1 MGILDNLRD
10 QADHDISKQ
19 MDKELS
25 NENIQF
31 ISDSLMSPKMKQ
43 LYLYLK
49 EFTQHINKIEQTK
62 KVLNYSK
69 LFPELGELNQENY
82 KINTDGSG
90 GVVNYDKISLIHF
103 AYRYHGATVK
113 EYIHHT
119 SNKLEA
125 DRITDFLTSHK
136 VPYTSAN
143 NLASKNNGALNFY
156 ITKNIPVLFKFTS
169 NPKKSIINLSIKN
182 HENFEDR
189 TIIIKPNDIDEEY
202 LDKLARY
209 ILRKDSEF
217 LNIEIDDDV
226 KKQIRQRI
234 EAEKQAKLAEQNT
247 EKESENEEQE
257 KQEKKPKKSFF
268 GKLFK

>member
-1 MGILDNLRD
+1 MGILDNLRE
-10 QADHDISKQ
+10 QADQDISKQ
-19 MDKELS
+19 LDKELS
-25 NENIQF
+25 NENIQL
-31 ISDSLMSPKMKQ
+31 ISDSLISPKMKQ

-49 EFTQHINKIEQTK
+49 EFTQHLNKIEQTK

-90 GVVNYDKISLIHF
+90 GIVNHDNICSIHF
-103 AYRYHGATVK
+103 TYRYHGAAVK

-119 SNKLEA
+119 HNKLEA

-143 NLASKNNGALNFY
+143 NLSSKNNGALNFY
-156 ITKNIPVLFKFTS
+156 ITKDIPVLFKFTA
-169 NPKKSIINLSIKN
+169 NPKKSIINLSIQN

-189 TIIIKPNDIDEEY
+189 TLIIKPNDIDEKY

-234 EAEKQAKLAEQNT
+234 EAEKQAKLAEQKT
-247 EKESENEEQE
+247 EKKKEEEQE
-257 KQEKKPKKSFF
+257 KTPKKSFF

>member
-10 QADHDISKQ
+10 QADQDISKQ
-19 MDKELS
+19 LDKELS
-25 NENIQF
+25 NENIQL
-31 ISDSLMSPKMKQ
+31 ISDSLISPKMKQ

-49 EFTQHINKIEQTK
+49 EFTQHLNKIEQTK

-90 GVVNYDKISLIHF
+90 GVVNHDKICSIHF
-103 AYRYHGATVK
+103 TYRYHGAAVK

-119 SNKLEA
+119 NNKLEA

-143 NLASKNNGALNFY
+143 NLSSKNNGALNFY
-156 ITKNIPVLFKFTS
+156 ITKDIPVLFKFTG
-169 NPKKSIINLSIKN
+169 NPKKSIINLSIQN

-189 TIIIKPNDIDEEY
+189 TLIIKPNDIDEEY

-234 EAEKQAKLAEQNT
+234 EAEKQAKLAE
-247 EKESENEEQE
+247 KEAENKKGEPEEQE
-257 KQEKKPKKSFF
+257 KEPKKSFF